1 MLSLSLAWKIVNRK
15 ILKNM
20 NEMPKIP
27 YSPSQE
33 KRFEVSVDE
42 YSRERLKV
50 AELFYDKMKQLF
62 DVSMGLVLFG
72 SLVKGKTLNNE
83 TKESADI
90 DLTLFVDLDE
100 YQDKYIENLRK
111 NRDFFDF
118 ELRRLD
124 DSYHNALSKKLMYE
138 SFDDIK
144 NGRDISLNEKE
155 CIEKEFHIHSRNKF
169 LFMLAVWHGYITDSS
184 HEIMSNTFSF
194 RGKHDGSIER
204 INHLLTLKDVQVW
217 PVQFHGEFSVLN
229 QVGTIKNLT
238 REDSTTKTERDIYVL
253 EQEKMGIARIFGLD
267 VGGGMKPYRQA
278 FIRDL
283 LSLNSTD
290 GETLWNIVNDAVRS
304 CERNNNISK
313 NIERQFP
320 KTLQEAVTYYRV

>member
-1 MLSLSLAWKIVNRK
+1 
-15 ILKNM
+15 M

-33 KRFEVSVDE
+33 KRFDVSGDE

-50 AELFYDKMKQLF
+50 AELFYDKMKQIF

-111 NRDFFDF
+111 NRDFLDF

-124 DSYHNALSKKLMYE
+124 DSYHNTVGKTLIYE
-138 SFDDIK
+138 GFDDIK
-144 NGRDISLNEKE
+144 NERDINSNERE
-155 CIEKEFHIHSRNKF
+155 CIEKEFRTHSRNQF
-169 LFMLAVWHGYITDSS
+169 LFMLAMWHGYITDSS
-184 HEIMSNTFSF
+184 HEIRNDTFSF
-194 RGKHDGSIER
+194 QGKQDSDIEK
-204 INHLLTLKDVQVW
+204 INHLLAIKDVQVW
-217 PVQFHGEFSVLN
+217 PIQFHGEFSILN
-229 QVGTIKNLT
+229 QVAKIKDLSQRNPT
-238 REDSTTKTERDIYVL
+238 NKTERDSYML
-253 EQEKMGIARIFGLD
+253 EQEKIGIARMFGLD
-267 VGGGMKPYRQA
+267 VGGGMKSYRQA

-283 LSLNSTD
+283 LVLSNKD
-290 GETLWNIVNDAVRS
+290 GEALWSIVNDAVRS
-304 CERNNNISK
+304 CERNNNIPH
-313 NIERQFP
+313 NIEKQFP
-320 KTLQEAVTYYRV
+320 DTLQKAAIYYCI